1 MVVKPLLSTVK
12 IQQTI
17 FIAELTCCADSGVKK
32 DWMTGEA
39 QFGKLVGGTTVECSH
54 SLARNLLEDESVV
67 LMSLAQHVKFEVA
80 VPTIQYFQY
89 VKQNVLFFVV
99 PTLYQ

>member
-1 MVVKPLLSTVK
+1 
-12 IQQTI
+12 
-17 FIAELTCCADSGVKK
+17 
-32 DWMTGEA
+32 MTGEA

-80 VPTIQYFQY
+80 IGFNGWVWVDSETPMHTIVIINAILNSEHVAVDKIPTMVDSLCGEFLPKKKNLMNSQ
-89 VKQNVLFFVV
+89 
-99 PTLYQ
+99 